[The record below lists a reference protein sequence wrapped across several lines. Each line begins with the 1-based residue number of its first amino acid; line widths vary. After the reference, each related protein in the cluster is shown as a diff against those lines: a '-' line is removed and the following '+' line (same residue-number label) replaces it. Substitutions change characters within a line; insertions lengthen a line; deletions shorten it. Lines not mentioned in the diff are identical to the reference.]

1 MINASH
7 VRDLVEQVLQ
17 ETDCFLV
24 DVHVTPMNK
33 ITVSIDRKG
42 GIAISQCVEVS
53 RFIEKSLDRDT
64 EDFELEVSSAGMD
77 QPFKVLKQYLKN
89 AGREVDVKMKD
100 GKKVNGILLGAD
112 ESGFSIKQITKER
125 IEGRKAKLTVETD
138 VRFSYDDI
146 KETKLVI
153 KF

>member
-1 MINASH
+1 
-7 VRDLVEQVLQ
+7 
-17 ETDCFLV
+17 
-24 DVHVTPMNK
+24 MNK

-53 RFIEKSLDRDT
+53 RFIEKSLDRET
-64 EDFELEVSSAGMD
+64 EDFELEVSSAGMG

-89 AGREVDVKMKD
+89 VGREVDVKIKD

-125 IEGRKAKLTVETD
+125 IEGRKAKLEVETE

-146 KETKLVI
+146 KETKIVI

>member
-1 MINASH
+1 MIAASH
-7 VRDLVEQVLQ
+7 IRELTEKALEGADA
-17 ETDCFLV
+17 FLV
-24 DVHVTPMNK
+24 DAHVTPMNK

-42 GIAISQCVEVS
+42 GISISQCVEVS
-53 RFIEKSLDRDT
+53 RFIEKSLDRDA

-89 AGREVDVKMKD
+89 AGREVDVKLKD

-112 ESGFSIKQITKER
+112 ENGFSIKQVTKER
-125 IEGRKAKLTVETD
+125 IEGRKAKQTVETE
-138 VRFSYDDI
+138 VRFGYDDI

>member
-1 MINASH
+1 
-7 VRDLVEQVLQ
+7 
-17 ETDCFLV
+17 
-24 DVHVTPMNK
+24 
-33 ITVSIDRKG
+33 
-42 GIAISQCVEVS
+42 
-53 RFIEKSLDRDT
+53 
-64 EDFELEVSSAGMD
+64 
-77 QPFKVLKQYLKN
+77 
-89 AGREVDVKMKD
+89 MKD

-125 IEGRKAKLTVETD
+125 IEGRKTKLTVETD